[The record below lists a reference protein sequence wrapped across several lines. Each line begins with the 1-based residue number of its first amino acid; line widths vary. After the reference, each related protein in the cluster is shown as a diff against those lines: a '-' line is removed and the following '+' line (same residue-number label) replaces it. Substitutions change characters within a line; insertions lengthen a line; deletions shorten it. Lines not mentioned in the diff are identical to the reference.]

1 MQRAPWKVSSAG
13 LFLVFCFWD
22 SHSPFDPR
30 VPFDISLFPFSSSI
44 PFSQAILAFSLP
56 AARYRV
62 MRSVLPSSTARC
74 CGCFPL
80 FSPIAAS
87 DLFSLDMP
95 LLAPSFFPVRHMFPS
110 SCAMIFFR
118 IPFSIRSSLPI
129 FLTKK
134 EPQPSGPRFPFTISI
149 HSWRHS
155 VPARMH
161 LFRSPVPQPPSQ
173 IPPYRRTRQSVWS
186 LPFQRLCSANT
197 PRQSACVP
205 WLCGIRSPL
214 SEVVSPLYGR
224 LSKRAWV
231 FPPLA
236 AQR

>member
-1 MQRAPWKVSSAG
+1 M
-13 LFLVFCFWD
+13 
-22 SHSPFDPR
+22 
-30 VPFDISLFPFSSSI
+30 
-44 PFSQAILAFSLP
+44 
-56 AARYRV
+56 
-62 MRSVLPSSTARC
+62 
-74 CGCFPL
+74 
-80 FSPIAAS
+80 
-87 DLFSLDMP
+87 LFSLFSCRSGLSPAAAPTLLLLDTP
-95 LLAPSFFPVRHMFPS
+95 LLAPAFFPVRHMFPS

-134 EPQPSGPRFPFTISI
+134 EPQPSGPRLPFAISI

-155 VPARMH
+155 VPARMNLPVLTSRPRSFYPRAAYVPPFYSALPSPVPDRVSSVLLLYVLAARSGIAQNAS
-161 LFRSPVPQPPSQ
+161 LFRYPVPQPPSR

-205 WLCGIRSPL
+205 WFCCIRSPL
-214 SEVVSPLYGR
+214 SEVISLLCGR
-224 LSKRAWV
+224 LSKRAWG

>member
-1 MQRAPWKVSSAG
+1 M
-13 LFLVFCFWD
+13 LF
-22 SHSPFDPR
+22 
-30 VPFDISLFPFSSSI
+30 SLFSCRSGLS
-44 PFSQAILAFSLP
+44 P
-56 AARYRV
+56 AAAPA
-62 MRSVLPSSTARC
+62 L
-74 CGCFPL
+74 L
-80 FSPIAAS
+80 
-87 DLFSLDMP
+87 LLDMP

-134 EPQPSGPRFPFTISI
+134 EAHPSGPRFPFAISI

-155 VPARMH
+155 VPARMN
-161 LFRSPVPQPPSQ
+161 LFRYPVPQPPSR

-186 LPFQRLCSANT
+186 LPFKRLCSANT
-197 PRQSACVP
+197 HRQSACVP

-214 SEVVSPLYGR
+214 SEVVSPLCGR
-224 LSKRAWV
+224 LSKRAWG